1 MKNPR
6 LTYLIS
12 GAAVLL
18 ALPAIAM
25 IFTDDVKWSVFDFIV
40 AAGLLGGT
48 VLGIELIM
56 RKVTTTFGRLVLI
69 AAALTIVAMVWVEL
83 AVGIFGSPVAGN

>member
-1 MKNPR
+1 MNTR
-6 LTYLIS
+6 LTYLII
-12 GAAVLL
+12 GALVLL
-18 ALPAIAM
+18 ALPAVAM
-25 IFTDDVKWSVFDFIV
+25 FFTDEVQWKVFDFIV

-56 RKVTTTFGRLVLI
+56 RKVKTTFGRLVLL
-69 AAALTIVAMVWVEL
+69 AFTVSIVALVWIEL